1 MAAFDST
8 PFVRAQRLDAA
19 TALVRRPRD
28 LDIPILVAA
37 CWAILVVAEL
47 TGASAALHH
56 HALIEGGVPLTAAIP
71 MFLVGWLVMAAA
83 MMLPASMRAMQLVEG
98 LASSVASRRRARS
111 TFLASF
117 ALVWTAFGLVAFLG
131 DVGLHH
137 LVDTTPWLAERPW
150 LIEAGIL
157 ALAGGYQFV
166 PLKRRSLAACRHP
179 VEPAVAASV
188 GSIDRLGLRHGLACL
203 GSSWAL
209 MLLMFAEGFA
219 SIGWMVALTA
229 LMVYEATGRHG
240 QRVASAAG
248 VALLLAALA
257 ALSGVSVA
265 GL

>member
-1 MAAFDST
+1 M
-8 PFVRAQRLDAA
+8 
-19 TALVRRPRD
+19 RRPRD
-28 LDIPILVAA
+28 LDVPILVAV

-56 HALIEGGVPLTAAIP
+56 HALIEGGVPLTAAVPI
-71 MFLVGWLVMAAA
+71 FLVGWLVMAAA
-83 MMLPASMRAMQLVEG
+83 MMLPASLRAIQLVEG
-98 LASSVASRRRARS
+98 TASSVVSPRRARAS
-111 TFLASF
+111 FLASF
-117 ALVWTAFGLVAFLG
+117 ALVWAAFGLVAFLG

-137 LVDTTPWLAERPW
+137 VVDTTPWLAERPW
-150 LIEAGIL
+150 LIEAAIL
-157 ALAGGYQFV
+157 ALAGGYQLV

-179 VEPAVAASV
+179 AEAAVTAPM
-188 GSIDRLGLRHGLACL
+188 GSIGRLDLRHGLACL

-240 QRVASAAG
+240 QRAASAAG
-248 VALLLAALA
+248 VALILAALA
-257 ALSGVSVA
+257 TVSGVSVG